1 MTVAEALA
9 VAVQIADAL
18 DRAHRQGIV
27 HRDLKPGN
35 VMLSKDVVKLLD
47 FGLARLSRAG
57 AASDA
62 NEGPGR
68 GLVSLADL
76 SMPTVSSPLTI
87 KGTSKTLSRMT
98 FAGAKSPVWTPD
110 GSRICF
116 SVEGEAFCR
125 AADGSGKPVSLFKS
139 PGISIMSTLEF
150 SPDGSRLVYA
160 VGDEGRNND
169 VMLATLRSPVEVRP
183 LIQTT
188 FNEWFPAVSPD
199 GRWIA
204 HTSNESGRTEV
215 YVRPF
220 PDVER
225 GRWQVSTDG
234 GTMPRWAKDGREL
247 IYRRGED
254 SDRRSWVSAIQ
265 PGASFVA
272 GAPTQIATRVTNASS
287 AYDVAADG
295 RLLVTVPAGGTEAEA
310 TCNRIVVVQ
319 NWFDEL
325 KARVPTPPR

>member
-1 MTVAEALA
+1 
-9 VAVQIADAL
+9 
-18 DRAHRQGIV
+18 
-27 HRDLKPGN
+27 
-35 VMLSKDVVKLLD
+35 
-47 FGLARLSRAG
+47 
-57 AASDA
+57 
-62 NEGPGR
+62 
-68 GLVSLADL
+68 
-76 SMPTVSSPLTI
+76 
-87 KGTSKTLSRMT
+87 
-98 FAGAKSPVWTPD
+98 
-110 GSRICF
+110 
-116 SVEGEAFCR
+116 
-125 AADGSGKPVSLFKS
+125 
-139 PGISIMSTLEF
+139 
-150 SPDGSRLVYA
+150 
-160 VGDEGRNND
+160 
-169 VMLATLRSPVEVRP
+169 MLATLRSPVEVRP